1 MLDSAL
7 VVAGAFI
14 LAMTM
19 RKLNYDHDYNSDIH
33 IFYCQNESLSKN
45 SHISRCFSQYFLSLY
60 FSPDG
65 ELICPSLD
73 EEEEYY
79 DDYYGGQ
86 EDEEC
91 VEDANVQVMV
101 RRQ

>member
-1 MLDSAL
+1 MITTTFPTYIF
-7 VVAGAFI
+7 FI
-14 LAMTM
+14 VKRRVCRRTLT
-19 RKLNYDHDYNSDIH
+19 
-33 IFYCQNESLSKN
+33 
-45 SHISRCFSQYFLSLY
+45 FSQYFLSLY

-101 RRQ
+101 RFLIFIK